1 MDQIELKWTKQD
13 QSEQNGPNG
22 TKVDKWAELDRSGLN
37 QTEVYK
43 MDRIEPMWTERPNR
57 TKMD

>member
-1 MDQIELKWTKQD
+1 MDRMEPKWIE
-13 QSEQNGPNG
+13 
-22 TKVDKWAELDRSGLN
+22 WAELDRSGLN